1 MRTSSFTSICAF
13 CIVVLLTACAHSGGS
28 HAAANAAPTS
38 ASAWRGAGLF
48 TTQCA
53 SCHGVHGAGGRLGP
67 SLRAERKRKT
77 SQAVRAIIVDPDP
90 PMPKLYPA
98 QLTAQDVDD
107 LTAYVETL

>member
-1 MRTSSFTSICAF
+1 M
-13 CIVVLLTACAHSGGS
+13 
-28 HAAANAAPTS
+28 
-38 ASAWRGAGLF
+38 
-48 TTQCA
+48 
-53 SCHGVHGAGGRLGP
+53 GP

-77 SQAVRAIIVDPDP
+77 AQAVRAIVLDPDP